1 MAAVKEDLMASVTL
15 GVLLWDPSSRQ
26 SEFDFEGAP
35 HVWLTVA
42 GRPIDNM
49 CSSMCPV
56 SSCGECAVHL
66 ASHRGDF

>member
-42 GRPIDNM
+42 GRAIDNAHVEIPDR
-49 CSSMCPV
+49 SFA
-56 SSCGECAVHL
+56 EL
-66 ASHRGDF
+66 AYRAKRETAR